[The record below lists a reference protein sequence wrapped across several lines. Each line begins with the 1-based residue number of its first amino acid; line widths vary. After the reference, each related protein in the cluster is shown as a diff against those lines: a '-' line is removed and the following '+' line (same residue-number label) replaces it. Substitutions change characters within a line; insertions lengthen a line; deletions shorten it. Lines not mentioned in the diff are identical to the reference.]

1 MCFHLKRNSMKFQTD
16 LATLKKGDRVDHF
29 LMIRRSELKQTKAN
43 KPFVSLELG
52 DKSVSLPAN
61 LWDNFNSILSE
72 LTVGAVVQVEGVIEE
87 YQNSPQLKIEN
98 IKLPKPSENISAEF
112 FLPRSKRNFEEMKHE
127 FYESIS
133 ETENGYLKKLLNSLF
148 DDKSFEKFSKAPAG
162 KQWHHAYIHGLLEH
176 TLEIIKICKLMATF
190 HEEINKDLL
199 VAGAMLHDYGKM
211 EELVFDSAFDYS
223 DKGKLL
229 GHIVLASLKVNEAI
243 IEIPEFPE
251 ELKNQLLHLILS
263 HQGKLENASPVV
275 PRTLEA
281 IALYHADELSAQTNA
296 YKSAIASDVNAQS
309 DWTKYISLISTQLYK
324 KEILNQ

>member
-1 MCFHLKRNSMKFQTD
+1 MKFQTD

>member
-1 MCFHLKRNSMKFQTD
+1 MKFQTD

-29 LMIRRSELKQTKAN
+29 LMIRRSELKQTKTN

-61 LWDNFNSILSE
+61 LWDNFNAILSE
-72 LTVGAVVQVEGVIEE
+72 LTVGAVVQVEGLIEE

-112 FLPRSKRNFEEMKHE
+112 FLPRSKRNFDEMKHE

-133 ETENGYLKKLLNSLF
+133 EIENDYLKKLLNSLF

-162 KQWHHAYIHGLLEH
+162 KQWHHAYINGLLEH

-199 VAGAMLHDYGKM
+199 VAGAMLHDYGKI
-211 EELVFDSAFDYS
+211 EELIFDSAFDYS

-243 IEIPEFPE
+243 NEIPEFPE

-296 YKSAIASDVNAQS
+296 YKSAITNDVNAQS

>member
-1 MCFHLKRNSMKFQTD
+1 MKFQTD

-29 LMIRRSELKQTKAN
+29 LMIRRSELKQTKTN

-61 LWDNFNSILSE
+61 LWDNFNAILSE
-72 LTVGAVVQVEGVIEE
+72 LTVGAVVQVEGLIEE

-112 FLPRSKRNFEEMKHE
+112 FLPRSKRNFDEMKHE

-133 ETENGYLKKLLNSLF
+133 EIENDYLKKLLNSLF

-162 KQWHHAYIHGLLEH
+162 KQWHHAYINGLLEH
-176 TLEIIKICKLMATF
+176 TLEIIKICKLVATF
-190 HEEINKDLL
+190 HKEINKDLL
-199 VAGAMLHDYGKM
+199 VAGAMLHDYGKI
-211 EELVFDSAFDYS
+211 EELIFDSAFDYS

-243 IEIPEFPE
+243 NEIPEFPE

-296 YKSAIASDVNAQS
+296 YKSAITNDVNAQS

>member
-1 MCFHLKRNSMKFQTD
+1 MKFQSD
-16 LATLKKGDRVDHF
+16 LATLNKGDRVDHF
-29 LMIRRSELKQTKAN
+29 LMIRRSELKQTKTN
-43 KPFVSLELG
+43 KQFVSLELG
-52 DKSVSLPAN
+52 DKSAFLPAN
-61 LWDNFNSILSE
+61 LWDNFNAILSE
-72 LTVGAVVQVEGVIEE
+72 LIVGAVVRVEGVIEE

-112 FLPRSKRNFEEMKHE
+112 FLPRSKRNYEEMKTE
-127 FYESIS
+127 FYESIA
-133 ETENGYLKKLLNSLF
+133 ETENVYLKKLLISLF
-148 DDKSFEKFSKAPAG
+148 HDKAFEKFSKAPAG

-176 TLEIIKICKLMATF
+176 TLEIIKICKLMTTF
-190 HEEINKDLL
+190 HNEINKDLL
-199 VAGAMLHDYGKM
+199 VAGAMLHDYGKI
-211 EELVFDSAFDYS
+211 EELVFDSSFDYS

-243 IEIPEFPE
+243 NEISGFPE

-281 IALYHADELSAQTNA
+281 IALYHVDELSAQTNA
-296 YKSAIASDVNAQS
+296 YKSAIVNDVNSQS

-324 KEILNQ
+324 KEISNQ